1 VEQGAIQSVGEENTP
16 EKKGQ
21 PVARAAPAA
30 PTDQDRENARMR
42 QEIAE
47 RMEAEYAECLALA
60 IRAFGPGWLP
70 SHRHFL
76 VDKDEEEWH
85 RRTGE
90 KVRPAATVYTVK
102 NAAGEQRHFTAHG
115 GNVVPCE
122 GYEAGFGA
130 MLLEPHPTHGFEHQ
144 GRFVHVHRYS
154 LCWAP
159 YELYHPKS
167 AEQLAA
173 LRESRER
180 KKEERLDARFAE
192 ENPLFARAGITRQD
206 LEGGG
211 PAS

>member
-1 VEQGAIQSVGEENTP
+1 VEEGAFHPAGEENAP
-16 EKKGQ
+16 EKTER
-21 PVARAAPAA
+21 PVARAAPAT
-30 PTDQDRENARMR
+30 PTDQDRENARNR

-47 RMEAEYAECLALA
+47 RMEAEYAECLALT

-76 VDKDEEEWH
+76 VDKDEEERH
-85 RRTGE
+85 RRTGG

-102 NAAGEQRHFTAHG
+102 NAASEKRHFTVEG
-115 GNVVPCE
+115 GSVVPCE
-122 GYEAGFGA
+122 NYEAGFGA
-130 MLLEPHPTHGFEHQ
+130 MLLEPHPTRGFEHQ
-144 GRFVHVHRYS
+144 GRFIHIHRYS
-154 LCWAP
+154 LCWLS
-159 YELYHPKS
+159 YELYRPKS

-180 KKEERLDARFAE
+180 KKEERLDAKFAE

-206 LEGGG
+206 LEGDG